1 MIRALLVAAAAAA
14 VNVGVVVAQGTGGD
28 GSCTASE
35 AYYPNGA
42 FDPTLPTEG
51 DNVPGFCI
59 PCAEADAGCSACHF
73 DENYNLVG
81 GCGAP

>member
-28 GSCTASE
+28 GSCTAS